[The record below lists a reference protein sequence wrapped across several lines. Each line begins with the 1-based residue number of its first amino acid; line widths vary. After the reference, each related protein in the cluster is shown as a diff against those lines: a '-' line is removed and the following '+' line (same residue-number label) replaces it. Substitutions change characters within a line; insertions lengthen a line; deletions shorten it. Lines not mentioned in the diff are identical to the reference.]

1 MMSSESKFIVS
12 RLLEVDPK
20 RRFKASD
27 LIRES
32 WIKCN
37 DLPLS
42 IFESAGILF
51 RANSMDGR
59 AIMSMTLSDEKNHHQ
74 IQRNSSKAT
83 IITLEE
89 TKITITRKIQT
100 KIAVK
105 TSADINLYGSI

>member
-37 DLPLS
+37 YLPLS

-74 IQRNSSKAT
+74 IQRNSSKA
-83 IITLEE
+83 ECFNNGV
-89 TKITITRKIQT
+89 
-100 KIAVK
+100 A
-105 TSADINLYGSI
+105 NLHLKAIDHLK

>member
-1 MMSSESKFIVS
+1 MMSSESKFIVT
-12 RLLEVDPK
+12 RLLEIDPK

-27 LIRES
+27 LIREP

-59 AIMSMTLSDEKNHHQ
+59 AIMSITLSDEKKNHNQ
-74 IQRNSSKAT
+74 INSSKAECFNNGVSSLHLKA
-83 IITLEE
+83 IDHL
-89 TKITITRKIQT
+89 K
-100 KIAVK
+100 
-105 TSADINLYGSI
+105 

>member
-1 MMSSESKFIVS
+1 MSSESKFIIS

-27 LIRES
+27 LIREP

-59 AIMSMTLSDEKNHHQ
+59 AIMSMTSSDEKTHH
-74 IQRNSSKAT
+74 IQSNSSKA
-83 IITLEE
+83 ECFNNGV
-89 TKITITRKIQT
+89 
-100 KIAVK
+100 A
-105 TSADINLYGSI
+105 NLHMKAIEHLK

>member
-1 MMSSESKFIVS
+1 MWALGVLLFALLSGTFPFKGQSEKELYGKIQRGSFKFPEMMSSESKFIIS

-27 LIRES
+27 LIREP

-59 AIMSMTLSDEKNHHQ
+59 AIMSMTSSDEKTHH
-74 IQRNSSKAT
+74 I
-83 IITLEE
+83 
-89 TKITITRKIQT
+89 
-100 KIAVK
+100 
-105 TSADINLYGSI
+105 